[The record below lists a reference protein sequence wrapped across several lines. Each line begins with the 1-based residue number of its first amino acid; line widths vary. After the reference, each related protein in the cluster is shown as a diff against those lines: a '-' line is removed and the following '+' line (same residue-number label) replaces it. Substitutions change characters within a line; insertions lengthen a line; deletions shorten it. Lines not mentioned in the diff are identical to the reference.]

1 MGHFNNYP
9 IYSPTVPNTVGH
21 EFTVYTTTEGEGIV
35 ELSVV
40 IFDPPSGGAPQ
51 PFTLS
56 INTEDG
62 TAGIYMCSYTQL
74 NNVYNCHVR
83 DDIGISYIQ
92 CHVHCTLLLPHPVS
106 PADYNGVANGILTF
120 NLGDERVTHTII
132 INPDDI
138 CENDTYEDFF
148 SNLTL
153 NSGFQS
159 ITVIRPRAQ
168 IIINDTL
175 EPECSK

>member
-1 MGHFNNYP
+1 M
-9 IYSPTVPNTVGH
+9 
-21 EFTVYTTTEGEGIV
+21 V

-40 IFDPPSGGAPQ
+40 IFDPPSGGAPR

-62 TAGIYMCSYTQL
+62 TAGMYMCSNTHL
-74 NNVYNCHVR
+74 IHVR
-83 DDIGISYIQ
+83 DDNIYNVI
-92 CHVHCTLLLPHPVS
+92 HCTLLFPHPVS
-106 PADYNGVANGILTF
+106 PADYDGVANGILTF

-132 INPDDI
+132 INQDDI
-138 CENDTYEDFF
+138 CENDPYEDFF
-148 SNLTL
+148 SNLAL
-153 NSGFQS
+153 NSGIQP